1 VAARGCTRLIRSLS
15 LELETFEDWQ
25 IAVYVVCCLIRVPL
39 EVFQVMSPQTEEEF
53 LKALKGDDPSLA
65 ATAEAMLW
73 RTWCRS
79 GNAEADRIFRV
90 GVDAMQEGKLDEAEA
105 EFTRVIDIA
114 PDFAEGWNKRATVR
128 FMRKDFAGSIADC
141 QETLA
146 RNPNHF
152 GASSGQG
159 LCHMSLGEY
168 REAAVCFR
176 RALEIHPHLDAVRYN
191 LTLAEAEGGGS
202 GYLH

>member
-1 VAARGCTRLIRSLS
+1 MCWGRN
-15 LELETFEDWQ
+15 
-25 IAVYVVCCLIRVPL
+25 
-39 EVFQVMSPQTEEEF
+39 
-53 LKALKGDDPSLA
+53 LKAMYPTTEKEALDALKDGDTELA

-79 GNAEADRIFRV
+79 GDAETDRIFRS
-90 GVDAMQEGKLDEAEA
+90 GVDAMQRGNPEEAEGL
-105 EFTRVIDIA
+105 FSRVIELA
-114 PDFAEGWNKRATVR
+114 PKFAEGWNKRATVR
-128 FMRKDFAGSIADC
+128 YMRNNFIGSIADC

-152 GASSGQG
+152 GALSGQG

-168 REAAVCFR
+168 REAAMCFR
-176 RALEIHPHLDAVRYN
+176 RALEIHPHLGAVRHN
-191 LTLAEAEGGGS
+191 LALAEAEGGGS

>member
-1 VAARGCTRLIRSLS
+1 M
-15 LELETFEDWQ
+15 F
-25 IAVYVVCCLIRVPL
+25 
-39 EVFQVMSPQTEEEF
+39 PQTEAEF
-53 LKALKGDDPSLA
+53 LEALKGDDPTLA

-79 GNAEADRIFRV
+79 GHSEADRIFRA
-90 GVDAMQEGKLDEAEA
+90 GVEALQQGELEEAEA
-105 EFTRVIDIA
+105 EFTRVIKIT

-141 QETLA
+141 RETLA

-176 RALEIHPHLDAVRYN
+176 RALDIHPHLDAVRYN
-191 LTLAEAEGGGS
+191 LARAEAEGGGS

>member
-1 VAARGCTRLIRSLS
+1 M
-15 LELETFEDWQ
+15 F
-25 IAVYVVCCLIRVPL
+25 
-39 EVFQVMSPQTEEEF
+39 PQTEEEC
-53 LKALKGDDPSLA
+53 LKALRGADTTTA

-79 GNAEADRIFRV
+79 GNAAVDRIFRAAIDV
-90 GVDAMQEGKLDEAEA
+90 MQQGKLDDAEM
-105 EFTRVIDIA
+105 EFTRVIDMA

-128 FMRKDFAGSIADC
+128 FMREDFTGSIADC

-159 LCHMSLGEY
+159 LCHMSLGQY

-176 RALEIHPHLDAVRYN
+176 RALEIHPHLDAVRHN
-191 LTLAEAEGGGS
+191 LALAEAEGGGS